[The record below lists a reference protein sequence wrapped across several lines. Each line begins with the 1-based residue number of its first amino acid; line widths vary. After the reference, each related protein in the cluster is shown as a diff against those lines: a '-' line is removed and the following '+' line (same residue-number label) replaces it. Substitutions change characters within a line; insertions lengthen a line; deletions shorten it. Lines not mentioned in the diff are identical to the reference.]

1 MQSLDALINHYG
13 TDKAISGYSK
23 SYEYLFND
31 IKNDVTSL
39 LEIGIGSLDANVD
52 GNFRQIIESD
62 YNGVSYNHYK
72 QGGSL
77 RVWRDYFPNA
87 QVAGIDIAED
97 CKFTEARI
105 CTYICDSTDK
115 HACDKQLST
124 SMFDIIID
132 DGLHKAATQLQT
144 LKNFFGRT
152 RFGGLYIIEDLGGGW
167 DEQKNMFLEY
177 EEEVKNIIKDHEYW
191 FDTNILVIKKNGSK
205 RGQLGSITDFN
216 NDDVLVTQE
225 EPIGAIE
232 KAGYEKPYND
242 SLAIALHYL
251 GQNFKDIFVFQA
263 GAMDGITFDD
273 MRGYIDKYSWGGV
286 FVEPIPEVYE
296 KLKSNLSTRSNHIFE
311 NVAVADY
318 DGTLEMMYVPDSKIQ
333 EYDLQLGY
341 KGMATAFPPRNGFGS
356 DYERD
361 VFVKDNYSEK
371 INVKCLTLDSILK
384 NNNVEKI
391 DVFLTDTEGMD
402 WEIFKQL
409 DLTKY
414 RPKCIRV
421 EHMNLFPEELS
432 ALKEKLEI
440 GGYVYEIG
448 SQDVEAIDIAFAKE
462 IPENYDWKKQKSK
475 LTVVTG
481 LWNIGRPGR
490 SFDHYLEC
498 FDKLLKVDVNMF
510 IFIPRELEDFVWQR
524 RSPSNTAI
532 KYFELDDIKNMF
544 GPFWDK
550 AQEIRTSEDWLNRA
564 GWLADSPQGS
574 LEWYNPIVM
583 SKMSLLHDASIYN
596 TFDTDNLVWIDGG
609 ITNTVNYNLL
619 IADRFFDKLEKYLD
633 PFLFVQ
639 YPYPYYGQG
648 VKEVHGFEWDA
659 LNRMA
664 GGTVEWI
671 CRGGLFGGN
680 KEAIKEV
687 NSYYWHLLNDSL
699 NEGLMGTEESLFSIL
714 AEKYPEIC
722 RSTRIGINGH
732 IQEFVEK
739 ALDDTAELQPI
750 PESRA
755 KLQKKSVDVDKL
767 KMSIYMLTFN
777 FPYQVEHTI
786 QTWLKH
792 PKFITN
798 TRNIL
803 IDNSTNEEARIENA
817 KLCEKYGFEHIIT
830 NENTGINGGRFRA
843 AKHFQESDSDYY
855 LFLED
860 DMGIH
865 PPEEIGFCRNGFRL
879 CVDNL
884 YDKILKIMHGGSDV
898 DFLKLSFT
906 EVYMD
911 NNIQVSWY
919 NIPQA
924 VRTELYPDYDKL
936 PEHGLDPNCPRT
948 VFDKIEFVDGLG
960 YITGDV
966 YYANWPTICGK
977 KGNQKMFLDTT
988 WERPYEQTWMSYM
1001 FQETIKGNLKPAV
1014 LLASPVHHNRIA
1026 HYKPEE
1032 RREN

>member
-1 MQSLDALINHYG
+1 MFKNLDFYIEKYY
-13 TDKAISGYSK
+13 TDKKISGYSQA
-23 SYEYLFND
+23 YEYLFNEIRSEVSSVLEVGVGTLD
-31 IKNDVTSL
+31 VNVEGHFYQIKS
-39 LEIGIGSLDANVD
+39 I
-52 GNFRQIIESD
+52 FPD
-62 YNGVSYNHYK
+62 YQV
-72 QGGSL
+72 GGSL
-77 RVWRDYFPNA
+77 RAWRDYFPKA
-87 QVAGIDIAED
+87 TVHGIDIAQDCLISED
-97 CKFTEARI
+97 RLTTF
-105 CTYICDSTDK
+105 ICDSRDK
-115 HACDKQLST
+115 RALDQTLQAST
-124 SMFDIIID
+124 YDIIID
-132 DGLHKAATQLQT
+132 DGSHKPDTQLQT
-144 LKNFFGRT
+144 LKNLLSRVK
-152 RFGGLYIIEDLGGGW
+152 FGGYYIIEDLG
-167 DEQKNMFLEY
+167 
-177 EEEVKNIIKDHEYW
+177 EEVNLFVERREEVTPFIKDHEY
-191 FDTNILVIKKNGSK
+191 FFGGNYLVIKKTGSGK
-205 RGQLGSITDFN
+205 GEISSITQFN
-216 NDDVLVTQE
+216 E
-225 EPIGAIE
+225 EEQVIKEGYVKTYE
-232 KAGYEKPYND
+232 NTLSKALN
-242 SLAIALHYL
+242 YL
-251 GQNFKDIFVFQA
+251 GQNSQDIFVFQA

-273 MRGYIDKYSWGGV
+273 IREYIDNYNWGGL
-286 FVEPIPEVYE
+286 FVEPMPDVFE
-296 KLKSNLSTRSNHIFE
+296 KLKNNVSNRNNHTFE
-311 NVAVADY
+311 MSAIADY
-318 DGTLEMMYVPDSKIQ
+318 DGELEMLHVPLKAIH
-333 EYDLQLGY
+333 ENNLQIGY
-341 KGMATAFPPRNGFGS
+341 IGMSTRFPPKNGFGS
-356 DYERD
+356 DFQND
-361 VFVKDNYSEK
+361 IDIKNNFGEK
-371 INVKCLTLDSILK
+371 ISVPCFTLNSILNK
-384 NNNVEKI
+384 HNVQKI
-391 DVFLTDTEGMD
+391 DVFVSDTEGME

-409 DLTKY
+409 DFTKY
-414 RPKCIRV
+414 RPKCIKI
-421 EHMNLFPEELS
+421 EFINLSEEDQKQL
-432 ALKEKLEI
+432 EQKLVSN
-440 GGYVYEIG
+440 GYVYELGNSDI
-448 SQDVEAIDIAFAKE
+448 EAIDINLFESLPNEVALKKE
-462 IPENYDWKKQKSK
+462 KSK

-550 AQEIRTSEDWLNRA
+550 AQAIRTSEGWLDQA
-564 GWLADSPQGS
+564 GWLGDSPQGS

-596 TFDTDNLVWIDGG
+596 SFDTDNFVWVDGG

-619 IADRFFDKLEKYLD
+619 IHDRFFDKLEKYLD

-714 AEKYPEIC
+714 AERYPELC
-722 RSTRIGINGH
+722 RATRIGINGH
-732 IQEFVEK
+732 IQEFVDK
-739 ALDDTAELQPI
+739 ALNDTAELIPI
-750 PESRA
+750 PEERI
-755 KLQKKSVDVDKL
+755 KLQKKFVDVDKL
-767 KMSIYMLTFN
+767 KVSIYMLTFN

-879 CVDNL
+879 CVDGL
-884 YDKILKIMHGGSDV
+884 YDKLLKIMHGGSEV

-911 NNIQVSWY
+911 NNIQVSWF
-919 NIPQA
+919 NVPQFI
-924 VRTELYPDYDKL
+924 RTEQWPDYDKL

-948 VFDKIEFVDGLG
+948 VFDKIEFIDGLG
-960 YITGDV
+960 YITGDI

-977 KGNQKMFLDTT
+977 PGNQKMFLDTT

-1014 LLASPVHHNRIA
+1014 LLASPIHHNRIA
-1026 HYKPEE
+1026 HYMPEE

>member
-1 MQSLDALINHYG
+1 MQSLDALMDQYG

-31 IKNDVTSL
+31 IKNEVTSL
-39 LEIGIGSLDANVD
+39 LEIGIGSLDINVK
-52 GNFRQIIESD
+52 GHFRQIREIYYEN
-62 YNGVSYNHYK
+62 YV

-77 RVWRDYFPNA
+77 RVWRDYFPKA
-87 QVAGIDIAED
+87 EISGLDIAED
-97 CKFTEARI
+97 CKFTEDRI
-105 CTYICDSTDK
+105 STYICDSLDK

-124 SMFDIIID
+124 SMFDIVID
-132 DGLHKAATQLQT
+132 DGLHQAAAQTQT
-144 LKNFFGRT
+144 IKNFFGRV
-152 RFGGLYIIEDLGGGW
+152 RIGGFYVIEDLGGGG
-167 DEQKNMFLEY
+167 DSLNAFIDY
-177 EEEVKNIIKDHEYW
+177 REEILNVIKDHEY
-191 FDTNILVIKKNGSK
+191 FFNGNLLVVKKTGSR
-205 RGQLGSITDFN
+205 RGLLESITDFN
-216 NDDVLVTQE
+216 NENVSTPQE
-225 EPIGAIE
+225 EPVGAIE
-232 KAGYEKPYND
+232 RAGYEKPYED

-251 GQNFKDIFVFQA
+251 GKNFQDIFVFQA

-273 MRGYIDKYSWGGV
+273 MRGYIDMYSWGGI
-286 FVEPIPEVYE
+286 FVEPIPEVFE
-296 KLKSNLSTRSNHIFE
+296 KLKSNLSTRTNHIFE

-318 DGTLEMMYVPDSKIQ
+318 DGTLEMMYVPESKIQ

-361 VFVKDNYSEK
+361 IFVKDNYSEK
-371 INVKCLTLDSILK
+371 INANCLTLDSILK
-384 NNNVEKI
+384 KNNVEKI

-414 RPKCIRV
+414 RPKCIRI
-421 EHMNLFPEELS
+421 EHMNLLPEELA

-440 GGYVYEIG
+440 GGYVYETG
-448 SQDVEAIDIAFAKE
+448 NQDIEAIDIEFAKQV
-462 IPENYDWKKQKSK
+462 PENYNWKKTKSN
-475 LTVVTG
+475 LTMVTG
-481 LWNIGRPGR
+481 LWDIGRPGR
-490 SFDHYLEC
+490 SFEHYLEC
-498 FDKLLKVDVNMF
+498 FDKLLKVDINLF
-510 IFIPRELEDFVWQR
+510 LFIPKELEEFVWQR

-532 KYFELDDIKNMF
+532 KYFELSDIKNMF
-544 GPFWDK
+544 GDFWDK
-550 AQEIRTSEDWLNRA
+550 AQAIRTSDAWINQT
-564 GWLADSPQGS
+564 GWLKDSPQGS
-574 LEWYNPIVM
+574 SEWYNPIVM

-596 TFDTDNLVWIDGG
+596 PFDTEKFAWVDAG
-609 ITNTVNYNLL
+609 ISNTINYNLL
-619 IADRFFDKLEKYLD
+619 IHDRFFDKLEKYID

-639 YPYPYYGQG
+639 YPYPYFDKG
-648 VKEVHGFEWDA
+648 VGEVHGFNWDA

-671 CRGGLFGGN
+671 CRGGLFGGTR
-680 KEAIKEV
+680 EAIKEA
-687 NSYYWHLLNDSL
+687 NSYYWHLTNDSL
-699 NEGLMGTEESLFSIL
+699 NEGFLGTEESLFSIL
-714 AEKYPEIC
+714 AHRYPELF
-722 RSTRIGINGH
+722 RATRIGINGH
-732 IQEFVEK
+732 IQEFVQK
-739 ALDDTAELQPI
+739 ALDDVAELEPI
-750 PESRA
+750 PEGRA
-755 KLQKKSVDVDKL
+755 KLTKRFIDVDKI
-767 KMSIYMLTFN
+767 KVSIYMLTFN
-777 FPYQVEHTI
+777 FPHQVEHTI

-803 IDNSTNEEARIENA
+803 IDNSTNDEARQAN
-817 KLCEKYGFEHIIT
+817 KLLCDKYGFEHIIT

-843 AKHFQESDSDYY
+843 AQHFQESDSDYY

-860 DMGIH
+860 DMGVN
-865 PPEEIGFCRNGFRL
+865 PPEELGFCRNGFRMY
-879 CVDNL
+879 VDNL
-884 YDKILKIMHGGSDV
+884 YDKLIKIMESSEV

-924 VRTELYPDYDKL
+924 VRTEFYPEYDKL

-948 VFDKIEFVDGLG
+948 SFDKIEFVDGLG

-977 KGNQKMFLDTT
+977 IGNQKMFLDTT
-988 WERPYEQTWMSYM
+988 WAHPYEQTWMSYM
-1001 FQETIKGNLKPAV
+1001 FQETVKGNLKPAV
-1014 LLASPVHHNRIA
+1014 LLASPILHNRIA

>member
-1 MQSLDALINHYG
+1 MFKNLDFYIDKYY
-13 TDKAISGYSK
+13 TDKKISGYSQP
-23 SYEYLFND
+23 YEYLFNE
-31 IKNDVTSL
+31 IRGDVSSV
-39 LEIGIGSLDANVD
+39 LEVGVGSLDVNVE
-52 GNFRQIIESD
+52 GHFLQIQNLYYPE
-62 YNGVSYNHYK
+62 YK

-77 RVWRDYFPNA
+77 RVWRDYFPKA
-87 QVAGIDIAED
+87 QVHGLDVAED
-97 CKFTEARI
+97 CKISEERI
-105 CTYICDSTDK
+105 NTFICDSRDK
-115 HACDKQLST
+115 KQLDQALQANT
-124 SMFDIIID
+124 YDIIID
-132 DGLHKAATQLQT
+132 DGLHKAEAQLQT
-144 LKNFFGRT
+144 LKNLLGRVK
-152 RFGGLYIIEDLGGGW
+152 FGGFYIIEDLGGGG
-167 DEQKNMFLEY
+167 DGVNLFVERKN
-177 EEEVKNIIKDHEYW
+177 EVVPLICDHEYFW
-191 FDTNILVIKKNGSK
+191 GGNYLVIKKTGSK
-205 RGQLGSITDFN
+205 KGQLSSITEFN
-216 NDDVLVTQE
+216 EESLIVETVTNLFE
-225 EPIGAIE
+225 R
-232 KAGYEKPYND
+232 GYEKPYND

-251 GQNFKDIFVFQA
+251 GKNMKDIFVFQA

-273 MRGYIDKYSWGGV
+273 MRNYIDMYGWGGV
-286 FVEPIPEVYE
+286 FVEPIPEVFE
-296 KLKSNLSTRSNHIFE
+296 KLKSNLSTRNNHIFE
-311 NVAVADY
+311 NAAIANY
-318 DGTLEMMYVPDSKIQ
+318 DGTLEMMYVPEKSI
-333 EYDLQLGY
+333 EEHDLHLGY
-341 KGMATAFPPRNGFGS
+341 KGMATAFPPRNGFAS
-356 DYERD
+356 DYDRD
-361 VFVKDNYSEK
+361 IFVKDNYSQK
-371 INVKCLTLDSILK
+371 INVDCLTLDSVLRK
-384 NNNVEKI
+384 NNVEKI

-414 RPKCIRV
+414 RPKCIRI
-421 EHMNLFPEELS
+421 EHMNLTDDELVS
-432 ALKEKLEI
+432 LKEKLVSN
-440 GGYVYEIG
+440 GYVYEIG
-448 SQDVEAIDIAFAKE
+448 HQDIEAIEMNFAKQ
-462 IPENYDWKKQKSK
+462 IPENYDWKNDKSN

-498 FDKLLKVDVNMF
+498 FDKLLKVDVNLLL
-510 IFIPRELEDFVWQR
+510 FIPRELEEFVWQR
-524 RSPSNTAI
+524 RSSYNTAI
-532 KYFELDDIKNMF
+532 KYFELSDIKNMF

-564 GWLADSPQGS
+564 GWLAESPQGS

-596 TFDTDNLVWIDGG
+596 PFDTDNFVWVDGG
-609 ITNTVNYNLL
+609 ITNTINYNLL
-619 IADRFFDKLEKYLD
+619 IHERFFDKIEKYLD

-648 VKEVHGFEWDA
+648 VKEVHGFEWEA

-699 NEGLMGTEESLFSIL
+699 NEGFMGTEESLFSIL
-714 AEKYPEIC
+714 AEKYPELC
-722 RSTRIGINGH
+722 RATRIGINGH
-732 IQEFVEK
+732 IQEFVDK
-739 ALDDTAELQPI
+739 ALNDTAELIPI
-750 PESRA
+750 PERRA
-755 KLQKKSVDVDKL
+755 KLQKKSVDVNKL

-777 FPYQVEHTI
+777 FPHQVEHTI

-960 YITGDV
+960 YITGEI

-977 KGNQKMFLDTT
+977 TGNQKMFLDTT

-1001 FQETIKGNLKPAV
+1001 FQETRKGNLKPSV
-1014 LLASPVHHNRIA
+1014 LLASPIHHNRIA

>member
-1 MQSLDALINHYG
+1 MQSLDSLIEKYG
-13 TDKAISGYSK
+13 TDKTISGYSK

-31 IKNDVTSL
+31 IKNEVTSL

-52 GNFRQIIESD
+52 SNFRQIIESKYEGISFD
-62 YNGVSYNHYK
+62 HYR

-77 RVWRDYFPNA
+77 RVWRDYFPKA
-87 QVAGIDIAED
+87 QISGVDIAED
-97 CKFTEARI
+97 CRLSEDRI
-105 CTYICDSTDK
+105 TTYICDSTDK
-115 HACDKQLST
+115 NACDKQLST
-124 SMFDIIID
+124 AMFDIIID
-132 DGLHKAATQLQT
+132 DGSHKAEAQLKT
-144 LKNFFGRT
+144 FKNFFGRT

-167 DEQKNMFLEY
+167 DENKNMFLEY
-177 EEEVKNIIKDHEYW
+177 GEEVKNIIKDHEYW
-191 FDTNILVIKKNGSK
+191 FNTNILVIKKNGSK
-205 RGQLGSITDFN
+205 RGQLESITDL
-216 NDDVLVTQE
+216 NDR
-225 EPIGAIE
+225 IE
-232 KAGYEKPYND
+232 SISTTE
-242 SLAIALHYL
+242 
-251 GQNFKDIFVFQA
+251 
-263 GAMDGITFDD
+263 T
-273 MRGYIDKYSWGGV
+273 IDNQTSS
-286 FVEPIPEVYE
+286 
-296 KLKSNLSTRSNHIFE
+296 KSN
-311 NVAVADY
+311 
-318 DGTLEMMYVPDSKIQ
+318 
-333 EYDLQLGY
+333 
-341 KGMATAFPPRNGFGS
+341 
-356 DYERD
+356 
-361 VFVKDNYSEK
+361 
-371 INVKCLTLDSILK
+371 
-384 NNNVEKI
+384 
-391 DVFLTDTEGMD
+391 
-402 WEIFKQL
+402 
-409 DLTKY
+409 
-414 RPKCIRV
+414 
-421 EHMNLFPEELS
+421 
-432 ALKEKLEI
+432 
-440 GGYVYEIG
+440 
-448 SQDVEAIDIAFAKE
+448 
-462 IPENYDWKKQKSK
+462 

-481 LWNIGRPGR
+481 LWNIGKPAR

-510 IFIPRELEDFVWQR
+510 IFIPKELEDFVWQR
-524 RSPSNTAI
+524 RSKTNTAI
-532 KYFELDDIKNMF
+532 KFFELDDIKSMF

-550 AQEIRTSEDWLNRA
+550 TQEIRTSENWLNQA
-564 GWLADSPQGS
+564 GWLNDSPQGS

-583 SKMSLLHDASIYN
+583 SKMSLLHDACIYDS
-596 TFDTDNLVWIDGG
+596 FQTDNLVWIDGG
-609 ITNTVNYNLL
+609 ITNTINYNLL
-619 IADRFFDKLEKYLD
+619 IEERFFDKLEKYLD

-648 VKEVHGFEWDA
+648 VKEVHGFEWEA
-659 LNRMA
+659 LNRIA

-714 AEKYPEIC
+714 AEKYPELC
-722 RSTRIGINGH
+722 RATRIGINGH

-739 ALDDTAELQPI
+739 ALDDTAELIPI
-750 PESRA
+750 PERRI
-755 KLQKKSVDVDKL
+755 KLQKKMVDVDKL

-1001 FQETIKGNLKPAV
+1001 FQETKKGNLKPAV
-1014 LLASPVHHNRIA
+1014 LLASPVPVSYTHLTLPTKRIV
-1026 HYKPEE
+1026 
-1032 RREN
+1032 

>member
-1 MQSLDALINHYG
+1 MFKNLDFYIDKYY
-13 TDKAISGYSK
+13 TDKKISGYSQA
-23 SYEYLFND
+23 YEFLFNE
-31 IKNDVTSL
+31 IRGDVSSV
-39 LEIGIGSLDANVD
+39 LEVGVGSLDVNVE
-52 GNFRQIIESD
+52 GHFLQIQNLYYPE
-62 YNGVSYNHYK
+62 YK

-77 RVWRDYFPNA
+77 RVWRDYFPKA
-87 QVAGIDIAED
+87 QVHGIDIAED
-97 CKFTEARI
+97 CIISEERI
-105 CTYICDSTDK
+105 NTFICDSRNKKELDQSLQ
-115 HACDKQLST
+115 AST
-124 SMFDIIID
+124 YDIIID
-132 DGLHKAATQLQT
+132 DGLHKAEAQLQT
-144 LKNFFGRT
+144 LKNLFGRVK
-152 RFGGLYIIEDLGGGW
+152 FGGFYIIEDLGGGGDAINLFADRK
-167 DEQKNMFLEY
+167 DEVVPVIQ
-177 EEEVKNIIKDHEYW
+177 DHEYFW
-191 FDTNILVIKKNGSK
+191 NGNYIVIKKTGSRK
-205 RGQLGSITDFN
+205 GQLNSITEFN
-216 NDDVLVTQE
+216 DEQVSVYE
-225 EPIGAIE
+225 EQPIGAIE
-232 KAGYEKPYND
+232 RAGYEKPYND

-273 MRGYIDKYSWGGV
+273 MRGYVDKYSWGGI
-286 FVEPIPEVYE
+286 FVEPIPEVFE

-414 RPKCIRV
+414 RPKCIRI

-448 SQDVEAIDIAFAKE
+448 AQDVEAIDIEFAKLV
-462 IPENYDWKKQKSK
+462 PENYDWKKEKSK

-510 IFIPRELEDFVWQR
+510 IFIPRELEEFVWQR
-524 RSPSNTAI
+524 RNPSNTAI

-583 SKMSLLHDASIYN
+583 SKMSLLHDASIYDS
-596 TFDTDNLVWIDGG
+596 FQTDNFVWVDGG
-609 ITNTVNYNLL
+609 ITNTINYNLL
-619 IADRFFDKLEKYLD
+619 IQERFFDKLEKYLD

-648 VKEVHGFEWDA
+648 VKEVHGFEWEA

-699 NEGLMGTEESLFSIL
+699 SEGLMGTEESLFSIL
-714 AEKYPEIC
+714 AEKYPELC
-722 RSTRIGINGH
+722 RATRIGINGH
-732 IQEFVEK
+732 IQEFVQK
-739 ALDDTAELQPI
+739 ALEDIAELEAI
-750 PESRA
+750 PEARL
-755 KLQKKSVDVDKL
+755 KLQKKFVDVDKL
-767 KMSIYMLTFN
+767 KVSIYMLTFN
-777 FPYQVEHTI
+777 FPFQVEHTI

-803 IDNSTNEEARIENA
+803 IDNSTNEEARIANKEI
-817 KLCEKYGFEHIIT
+817 CDKYGFEHIIT

-860 DMGIH
+860 DMGVYS
-865 PPEEIGFCRNGFRL
+865 PDEKGFCRNGFRMY
-879 CVDNL
+879 VENL
-884 YDKILKIMHGGSDV
+884 YDRMLKIIHGSEV

-924 VRTELYPDYDKL
+924 VRAELYPDYNKL

-948 VFDKIEFVDGLG
+948 KFDKIEFVDGLG
-960 YITGDV
+960 YITGDI
-966 YYANWPTICGK
+966 YYANWPTITGK
-977 KGNQKMFLDTT
+977 TGNQKMFLDTT

-1001 FQETIKGNLKPAV
+1001 FQETIKGNLKPSV
-1014 LLASPVHHNRIA
+1014 LLASPIHHNRIA

>member
-1 MQSLDALINHYG
+1 MQNLDYLIEKYG

-31 IKNDVTSL
+31 IKNEVTSL
-39 LEIGIGSLDANVD
+39 LEIGIGSLDANID
-52 GNFRQIIESD
+52 SNFRQIIESKYEGLSLD
-62 YNGVSYNHYK
+62 HYR

-77 RVWRDYFPNA
+77 RVWRDYFPKA
-87 QVAGIDIAED
+87 QISGIDIAED
-97 CKFTEARI
+97 CRFTEDRI
-105 CTYICDSTDK
+105 TTYICDSTDK
-115 HACDKQLST
+115 SACDRQLNT
-124 SMFDIIID
+124 DMFDIIID
-132 DGLHKAATQLQT
+132 DGSHRAEAQLKT
-144 LKNFFGRT
+144 FKNFFSRT

-167 DEQKNMFLEY
+167 DENKNMFFEY
-177 EEEVKNIIKDHEYW
+177 GEEIKNIIKDHEYW
-191 FDTNILVIKKNGSK
+191 FNTNILVIKKNGSK
-205 RGQLGSITDFN
+205 RGQLESITDFN
-216 NDDVLVTQE
+216 QDTTDNQLSNQT
-225 EPIGAIE
+225 
-232 KAGYEKPYND
+232 
-242 SLAIALHYL
+242 
-251 GQNFKDIFVFQA
+251 
-263 GAMDGITFDD
+263 
-273 MRGYIDKYSWGGV
+273 YS
-286 FVEPIPEVYE
+286 
-296 KLKSNLSTRSNHIFE
+296 KSN
-311 NVAVADY
+311 
-318 DGTLEMMYVPDSKIQ
+318 
-333 EYDLQLGY
+333 
-341 KGMATAFPPRNGFGS
+341 
-356 DYERD
+356 
-361 VFVKDNYSEK
+361 
-371 INVKCLTLDSILK
+371 
-384 NNNVEKI
+384 
-391 DVFLTDTEGMD
+391 
-402 WEIFKQL
+402 
-409 DLTKY
+409 
-414 RPKCIRV
+414 
-421 EHMNLFPEELS
+421 
-432 ALKEKLEI
+432 
-440 GGYVYEIG
+440 
-448 SQDVEAIDIAFAKE
+448 
-462 IPENYDWKKQKSK
+462 

-498 FDKLLKVDVNMF
+498 FDKLLSVDVNMF
-510 IFIPRELEDFVWQR
+510 IFVPKELEDFVWQR
-524 RSPSNTAI
+524 RSKANTAI
-532 KYFELDDIKNMF
+532 KCFELEDIKSMF

-550 AQEIRTSEDWLNRA
+550 TQQIRTSENWLNQA
-564 GWLADSPQGS
+564 GWLKDSPQGS

-596 TFDTDNLVWIDGG
+596 PFDTDNFVWIDGG
-609 ITNTVNYNLL
+609 ITNTINYNLL
-619 IADRFFDKLEKYLD
+619 IQERFFDKIEKYLD

-714 AEKYPEIC
+714 AEKYPELC
-722 RSTRIGINGH
+722 RATRIGINGH
-732 IQEFVEK
+732 IQEFVSK
-739 ALDDTAELQPI
+739 ALDDTAELEAI
-750 PESRA
+750 PERRA
-755 KLQKKSVDVDKL
+755 KLQKKIVDVDKL

-884 YDKILKIMHGGSDV
+884 YDKLLKIMHGGSDV

-924 VRTELYPDYDKL
+924 VRTEMYPDYDKL

-948 VFDKIEFVDGLG
+948 VFDKIEFVEGLG

-966 YYANWPTICGK
+966 YYANWPTITGK
-977 KGNQKMFLDTT
+977 TGNQKMFLDTT

-1001 FQETIKGNLKPAV
+1001 FQETKKGNLKPSV
-1014 LLASPVHHNRIA
+1014 LLASPIHHNRIA

>member
-1 MQSLDALINHYG
+1 MQSLDYLIEKYG

-31 IKNDVTSL
+31 IKNEVTSL
-39 LEIGIGSLDANVD
+39 LEIGIGSLDANID
-52 GNFRQIIESD
+52 SNFRQIIESKYEGQSFD
-62 YNGVSYNHYK
+62 HYR

-77 RVWRDYFPNA
+77 RVWRDYFPKA
-87 QVAGIDIAED
+87 QISGIDIAED
-97 CKFTEARI
+97 CRFTEDRI
-105 CTYICDSTDK
+105 TTYICDSTDK
-115 HACDKQLST
+115 SACDRQLNT
-124 SMFDIIID
+124 DMFDIIID
-132 DGLHKAATQLQT
+132 DGSHRAEAQLKT
-144 LKNFFGRT
+144 FKNFFSRT

-167 DEQKNMFLEY
+167 DENKNMFFEY
-177 EEEVKNIIKDHEYW
+177 GEEIKNIIKDHEYW
-191 FDTNILVIKKNGSK
+191 FNTNILVIKKNGSK
-205 RGQLGSITDFN
+205 RGQLESITDFN
-216 NDDVLVTQE
+216 QDTTDNQLSNQT
-225 EPIGAIE
+225 
-232 KAGYEKPYND
+232 
-242 SLAIALHYL
+242 
-251 GQNFKDIFVFQA
+251 
-263 GAMDGITFDD
+263 
-273 MRGYIDKYSWGGV
+273 YS
-286 FVEPIPEVYE
+286 
-296 KLKSNLSTRSNHIFE
+296 KSN
-311 NVAVADY
+311 
-318 DGTLEMMYVPDSKIQ
+318 
-333 EYDLQLGY
+333 
-341 KGMATAFPPRNGFGS
+341 
-356 DYERD
+356 
-361 VFVKDNYSEK
+361 
-371 INVKCLTLDSILK
+371 
-384 NNNVEKI
+384 
-391 DVFLTDTEGMD
+391 
-402 WEIFKQL
+402 
-409 DLTKY
+409 
-414 RPKCIRV
+414 
-421 EHMNLFPEELS
+421 
-432 ALKEKLEI
+432 
-440 GGYVYEIG
+440 
-448 SQDVEAIDIAFAKE
+448 
-462 IPENYDWKKQKSK
+462 

-498 FDKLLKVDVNMF
+498 FDKLLSVDVNMF
-510 IFIPRELEDFVWQR
+510 IFVPKELEDFVWQR
-524 RSPSNTAI
+524 RSKANTAI
-532 KYFELDDIKNMF
+532 KCFELEDIKSMF

-550 AQEIRTSEDWLNRA
+550 TQEIRTSENWLNQA
-564 GWLADSPQGS
+564 GWLKDSPQGS

-596 TFDTDNLVWIDGG
+596 PFDTDNFVWIDGG
-609 ITNTVNYNLL
+609 ITNTINYNLL
-619 IADRFFDKLEKYLD
+619 IQERFFDKIEKYLD

-648 VKEVHGFEWDA
+648 VKEVHGFEWEA

-664 GGTVEWI
+664 GGKVEWI
-671 CRGGLFGGN
+671 GRGGLFGGN

-699 NEGLMGTEESLFSIL
+699 NEGFMGTEESLFSIL
-714 AEKYPEIC
+714 AEKYPELC
-722 RSTRIGINGH
+722 RATRIGINGH

-739 ALDDTAELQPI
+739 ALNDTAELIPI
-750 PESRA
+750 PERRA
-755 KLQKKSVDVDKL
+755 KLQKKIVDVDKL

-777 FPYQVEHTI
+777 FPHQVEHTI

-803 IDNSTNEEARIENA
+803 IDNSTNEEARIANKEI
-817 KLCEKYGFEHIIT
+817 CDKYGFEHIIT

-865 PPEEIGFCRNGFRL
+865 PPEETGFCRNGFRL

-884 YDKILKIMHGGSDV
+884 YDKLLKIMHGGSDL

-919 NIPQA
+919 NIPQT

-960 YITGDV
+960 YITGDI

-1001 FQETIKGNLKPAV
+1001 FQETIKGNLKPSV
-1014 LLASPVHHNRIA
+1014 LLASPIHHNRIA